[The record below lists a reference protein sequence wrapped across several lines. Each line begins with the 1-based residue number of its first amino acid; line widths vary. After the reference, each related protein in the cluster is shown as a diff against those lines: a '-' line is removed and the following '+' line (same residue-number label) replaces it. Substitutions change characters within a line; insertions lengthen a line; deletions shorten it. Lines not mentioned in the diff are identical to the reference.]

1 MPIVVGTILIVI
13 GGLPIL
19 LNLQFDFYVMNL
31 RNPNSESVAIYLE
44 LRKDPATGA
53 SAVDVLAPSLTAAR
67 EVAERLSKAPEVG
80 SVRTLDTFIP
90 QNQHAK
96 LALIEQSAKALNPAI
111 ALKLQEPPSDQETS
125 EALQPAA
132 TALVDI
138 AGADET
144 AGANAAR
151 RLAKAL
157 SELANASA
165 ELQVRTEAVFIAPLH
180 SAFADLRNF
189 LSATPVTEET
199 IPSALV
205 RDWVSA
211 DGKARV
217 QILPRGDPNDTD
229 VLREFARAVQ
239 NVAPNAS
246 GGPIRNVEARR
257 TVVTAFIQAGVI
269 AIVLITVLL
278 WITLRRFGDVML
290 TLVPLLL
297 AATVTLEICAA
308 IGLELNFANIIA
320 LPVLLGVGVAFKIYY
335 IMAWRTGQT
344 GLLQSSL
351 TRAVLFSAT
360 TTAAAFGSL
369 WLSNHPG
376 MSSMGKLLS
385 LTLACT
391 MVAAVLFQPLLMGR
405 PRQINDA

>member
-13 GGLPIL
+13 GGLPVL

-111 ALKLQEPPSDQETS
+111 ALKLQEPPSDQETT
-125 EALQPAA
+125 EALQRAA

-157 SELANASA
+157 SELA
-165 ELQVRTEAVFIAPLH
+165 R
-180 SAFADLRNF
+180 
-189 LSATPVTEET
+189 
-199 IPSALV
+199 
-205 RDWVSA
+205 
-211 DGKARV
+211 
-217 QILPRGDPNDTD
+217 
-229 VLREFARAVQ
+229 
-239 NVAPNAS
+239 
-246 GGPIRNVEARR
+246 
-257 TVVTAFIQAGVI
+257 
-269 AIVLITVLL
+269 
-278 WITLRRFGDVML
+278 
-290 TLVPLLL
+290 
-297 AATVTLEICAA
+297 
-308 IGLELNFANIIA
+308 
-320 LPVLLGVGVAFKIYY
+320 GVGG
-335 IMAWRTGQT
+335 W
-344 GLLQSSL
+344 
-351 TRAVLFSAT
+351 
-360 TTAAAFGSL
+360 
-369 WLSNHPG
+369 
-376 MSSMGKLLS
+376 
-385 LTLACT
+385 
-391 MVAAVLFQPLLMGR
+391 GR
-405 PRQINDA
+405 PHGRAHNDEI